1 MSQDNKD
8 IFDERDYPI
17 RIDNGRDIG
26 AGHVRGCWL
35 EFSDLVAKRLNNDPI
50 FAQAMQAAVA
60 RGSLLSANKLGN
72 LYLLVRYAMSHPS
85 ANIYEFGS
93 YTGGSAVFMATVL
106 KLLKRDAKVF
116 AFDTFEGMPETDP
129 VRDLHRKGD
138 FSDAKFDG
146 LNAYVREHGLQ
157 SHIVLVKGRFDETLP
172 GILENHGRPGLLHID
187 CDIYE
192 PIKYV
197 IRTCAP
203 HLVPASHI
211 VMDDPLHGSCLG
223 AFDAVQELL
232 IREMDLT
239 AEQAYPHLVFR
250 YPKLDSAT

>member
-1 MSQDNKD
+1 MSQESKD
-8 IFDERDYPI
+8 IFDESCYPI
-17 RIDNGRDIG
+17 QVDNGRDIG

-50 FAQAMQAAVA
+50 FVQAMQAANA
-60 RGSLLSANKLGN
+60 RGTLVSANKLGN
-72 LYLLVRYAMSHPS
+72 LYLIIRYAMQDHS

-93 YTGGSAVFMATVL
+93 FTGGSAVFMATTL
-106 KLLKRDAKVF
+106 KLLNRKAKVF

-138 FSDAKFDG
+138 FSDTKLDS
-146 LNAYVREHGLQ
+146 LIDYIRDHGLE
-157 SHIVLVKGRFDETLP
+157 SNIILAKGRFDETLP
-172 GILENHGRPGLLHID
+172 GILEQHGAPGLLHID

-203 HLVPASHI
+203 HLLPASHI

-232 IREMDLT
+232 IREMNLT

-250 YPKLDSAT
+250 HPRLDSPT